1 MLDEPQL
8 GDDVK
13 MRVLVDILVKCGCK
27 LLLGMDECL
36 HVDICAVLFKC
47 CYHRGVLVLNGLDA
61 YLDQFLVEKLFDY
74 I

>member
-1 MLDEPQL
+1 
-8 GDDVK
+8 
-13 MRVLVDILVKCGCK
+13 LVKCGCK